1 MGGERQE
8 VDGRGETRG
17 RWEGRDKRQMG
28 GERQEVD
35 GREDERQQE
44 KLEKN
49 LVGGVVV
56 GLLLGNIWSRKIEWL
71 IRLE

>member
-1 MGGERQE
+1 MEGERQE

-44 KLEKN
+44 KLEKKS
-49 LVGGVVV
+49 GGRGGSGPVA
-56 GLLLGNIWSRKIEWL
+56 REH
-71 IRLE
+71 LE